1 MDSTEQK
8 PKRPIV
14 NAACPY
20 CGNSVKFYMPL
31 KPGVLSFTCPAAGC
45 GKQFRVQVTE
55 AMLLQ
60 ANPAAPKPQQPNPQ
74 PQQPQPYQ
82 QQPQPQP
89 QAQQPQAHPKQ
100 QVHTQAQQVQSQL
113 QQVQPKVQQA
123 QAQPQQQ
130 VQAQQAQAQQQKRSI
145 KPTDSIENW
154 TAEGKSGG
162 RIAKV
167 VVTRTKMLFMKE
179 RKEYDLKIGVNVIG
193 RADAMSPSDIMIED
207 DMTVSRRSV
216 SITVEASGG
225 SYRYWFEVLK
235 STNPVLVNGKRHAVG
250 ESFVVEPGT
259 KFVLGRTKLSI
270 EL

>member
-60 ANPAAPKPQQPNPQ
+60 ANSAATKPQQPNPQ
-74 PQQPQPYQ
+74 PQQSQPH
-82 QQPQPQP
+82 QPQPQT
-89 QAQQPQAHPKQ
+89 QSLSQQPQAQPKQ
-100 QVHTQAQQVQSQL
+100 QS
-113 QQVQPKVQQA
+113 QPKVQQA

-154 TAEGKSGG
+154 TAEGKAGG

-167 VVTRTKMLFMKE
+167 VVTRTKMIFMKE
-179 RKEYDLKIGVNVIG
+179 HKEYDLKIGVNVIG

-235 STNPVLVNGKRHAVG
+235 STNPVLVNGKCHAVG

>member
-1 MDSTEQK
+1 MDFTEQK

-60 ANPAAPKPQQPNPQ
+60 ANSAATKPQQPNPQ
-74 PQQPQPYQ
+74 PQQSQPH
-82 QQPQPQP
+82 QPQPQT
-89 QAQQPQAHPKQ
+89 QSLSQQPQAQPKQ
-100 QVHTQAQQVQSQL
+100 QS
-113 QQVQPKVQQA
+113 QPKVQQA

-145 KPTDSIENW
+145 KPTDSLENW
-154 TAEGKSGG
+154 TAEGKAGG

-167 VVTRTKMLFMKE
+167 VVTRTKMIFMKE
-179 RKEYDLKIGVNVIG
+179 HKEYDLKIGVNVIG

>member
-60 ANPAAPKPQQPNPQ
+60 ANPAATKPQQPKPQ

-89 QAQQPQAHPKQ
+89 QAQQTPTQPKQ
-100 QVHTQAQQVQSQL
+100 QVQPKAQQVQS
-113 QQVQPKVQQA
+113 
-123 QAQPQQQ
+123 
-130 VQAQQAQAQQQKRSI
+130 QQAQAQQQKRSI

-154 TAEGKSGG
+154 MAEGKAGG
-162 RIAKV
+162 RIAKI
-167 VVTRTKMLFMKE
+167 VVTRTKMVFMKE

>member
-60 ANPAAPKPQQPNPQ
+60 ANSAATKPQQPNPQ
-74 PQQPQPYQ
+74 PQQSQPH
-82 QQPQPQP
+82 QPQPQT
-89 QAQQPQAHPKQ
+89 QSLSQQPQAQPKQ
-100 QVHTQAQQVQSQL
+100 QS
-113 QQVQPKVQQA
+113 QPKVQQA
-123 QAQPQQQ
+123 QAQSQQQ

-154 TAEGKSGG
+154 TAEGKAGG

-167 VVTRTKMLFMKE
+167 VVTRTKMIFMKE
-179 RKEYDLKIGVNVIG
+179 HKEYDLKIGVNVIG

-259 KFVLGRTKLSI
+259 KFVLERTKLSI

>member
-60 ANPAAPKPQQPNPQ
+60 ANPAATKPQQPKPQ

-82 QQPQPQP
+82 QQP

-100 QVHTQAQQVQSQL
+100 QVHTQAQQVQ
-113 QQVQPKVQQA
+113 
-123 QAQPQQQ
+123 AQPQQQ
-130 VQAQQAQAQQQKRSI
+130 VQAQQAQVQQQKRSI

-154 TAEGKSGG
+154 TAEGKAGG

-167 VVTRTKMLFMKE
+167 VVTRTKMIFMKE

-216 SITVEASGG
+216 SITVEESGG

>member
-60 ANPAAPKPQQPNPQ
+60 ANSAATKPQQPNPQ
-74 PQQPQPYQ
+74 PQQSQPH
-82 QQPQPQP
+82 QPQPQP
-89 QAQQPQAHPKQ
+89 QSLSQQPQAQPKQ
-100 QVHTQAQQVQSQL
+100 QS
-113 QQVQPKVQQA
+113 QPKVQQA

-154 TAEGKSGG
+154 TAEGKAGG

-167 VVTRTKMLFMKE
+167 VVTRTKMIFMKE
-179 RKEYDLKIGVNVIG
+179 HKEYDLKIGVNVIG

>member
-31 KPGVLSFTCPAAGC
+31 KPGVLSFTCPTAGC

-60 ANPAAPKPQQPNPQ
+60 ANPAAPKPQQPKPQ
-74 PQQPQPYQ
+74 PQQPKPQL

-89 QAQQPQAHPKQ
+89 QAQQTQTQPKQ
-100 QVHTQAQQVQSQL
+100 QVQPKAQQVQS
-113 QQVQPKVQQA
+113 
-123 QAQPQQQ
+123 
-130 VQAQQAQAQQQKRSI
+130 QQAQAQQQKRSI

-154 TAEGKSGG
+154 MAEGKAGG
-162 RIAKV
+162 RIAKI
-167 VVTRTKMLFMKE
+167 VVTRTKMIFMKE

>member
-31 KPGVLSFTCPAAGC
+31 KPGVLSFTCPTAGC

-74 PQQPQPYQ
+74 PQQPQP
-82 QQPQPQP
+82 QP
-89 QAQQPQAHPKQ
+89 QAQQTQAQPKQ
-100 QVHTQAQQVQSQL
+100 QVQPKAQQVQS
-113 QQVQPKVQQA
+113 
-123 QAQPQQQ
+123 
-130 VQAQQAQAQQQKRSI
+130 QQAQAQQQKRSI

-154 TAEGKSGG
+154 TAEGKAGG
-162 RIAKV
+162 RIAKI
-167 VVTRTKMLFMKE
+167 VVTRTKMVFMKE

>member
-31 KPGVLSFTCPAAGC
+31 KPGVLAFTCPAAGC

-60 ANPAAPKPQQPNPQ
+60 ANPAATKPQQPNPQ
-74 PQQPQPYQ
+74 PQQSQPH
-82 QQPQPQP
+82 QPQPQT
-89 QAQQPQAHPKQ
+89 QSLSQQPQAHPKQ
-100 QVHTQAQQVQSQL
+100 QVHTQA
-113 QQVQPKVQQA
+113 QQA

-154 TAEGKSGG
+154 TAEGKAGG

-167 VVTRTKMLFMKE
+167 VVTRTKMIFMKE
-179 RKEYDLKIGVNVIG
+179 HKEYDLKIGVNVIG

>member
-1 MDSTEQK
+1 MDSTEQT

-60 ANPAAPKPQQPNPQ
+60 ANSAATKPQQPKPQ
-74 PQQPQPYQ
+74 PQQSQPYQ
-82 QQPQPQP
+82 QQSQPQP
-89 QAQQPQAHPKQ
+89 QAQQPQAHPEQ
-100 QVHTQAQQVQSQL
+100 QVHTQ
-113 QQVQPKVQQA
+113 VQQA

-130 VQAQQAQAQQQKRSI
+130 AQSQQAQAQQQKRSI
-145 KPTDSIENW
+145 KPTEGIENW
-154 TAEGKSGG
+154 TAEGKAGG

-167 VVTRTKMLFMKE
+167 VVTRTKMIFMKE
-179 RKEYDLKIGVNVIG
+179 HKEYDLKIGVNVIG

>member
-20 CGNSVKFYMPL
+20 CGNSVKFYMPP
-31 KPGVLSFTCPAAGC
+31 KPGVLSFTCPTAGC
-45 GKQFRVQVTE
+45 GKQFSVQVTE

-74 PQQPQPYQ
+74 PQQPKPQP

-89 QAQQPQAHPKQ
+89 QAQQTQTQPKQ
-100 QVHTQAQQVQSQL
+100 QVQPKAQQVQS
-113 QQVQPKVQQA
+113 
-123 QAQPQQQ
+123 
-130 VQAQQAQAQQQKRSI
+130 QQAQAQQQKRSI

-154 TAEGKSGG
+154 MAEGKTGG
-162 RIAKV
+162 RIAKI

-250 ESFVVEPGT
+250 ESFVVESGT

>member
-20 CGNSVKFYMPL
+20 CGNSVKFYMPP
-31 KPGVLSFTCPAAGC
+31 KPGVLSFTCPTAGC

-74 PQQPQPYQ
+74 PQQPKPQP
-82 QQPQPQP
+82 QQPQLQP
-89 QAQQPQAHPKQ
+89 QAQQTQTQPKQ
-100 QVHTQAQQVQSQL
+100 QVQPKAQQVQS
-113 QQVQPKVQQA
+113 
-123 QAQPQQQ
+123 
-130 VQAQQAQAQQQKRSI
+130 QQAQAQQQKRSI

-154 TAEGKSGG
+154 MAEGKAGG
-162 RIAKV
+162 RIAKI
-167 VVTRTKMLFMKE
+167 VVTRTKMIFMKE

>member
-20 CGNSVKFYMPL
+20 CGNSVKFYMPP
-31 KPGVLSFTCPAAGC
+31 KPGVLSFTCPTAGC

-74 PQQPQPYQ
+74 PQQPQP
-82 QQPQPQP
+82 QP
-89 QAQQPQAHPKQ
+89 QAQQTQAQPKQ
-100 QVHTQAQQVQSQL
+100 QVQPKAQQVQS
-113 QQVQPKVQQA
+113 
-123 QAQPQQQ
+123 
-130 VQAQQAQAQQQKRSI
+130 QQAQAQQQKRSI

-154 TAEGKSGG
+154 TAEGKAGG

-167 VVTRTKMLFMKE
+167 VVTRTKMIFMKE

>member
-1 MDSTEQK
+1 MDSTEQT

-20 CGNSVKFYMPL
+20 CGNSVKFYMPP

-60 ANPAAPKPQQPNPQ
+60 ANPAATKQQQPKPQQ
-74 PQQPQPYQ
+74 QQPQPYQ

-100 QVHTQAQQVQSQL
+100 QVHTQAQQ
-113 QQVQPKVQQA
+113 A

-145 KPTDSIENW
+145 KPTEGIENW
-154 TAEGKSGG
+154 TAEGKAGG
-162 RIAKV
+162 RIAKI
-167 VVTRTKMLFMKE
+167 VVTRTKMIFMKE

>member
-60 ANPAAPKPQQPNPQ
+60 ANSAATKPQQPNPQ
-74 PQQPQPYQ
+74 PQQSQPH
-82 QQPQPQP
+82 QPQPQT
-89 QAQQPQAHPKQ
+89 QSLSQQPQAQPKQ
-100 QVHTQAQQVQSQL
+100 QS
-113 QQVQPKVQQA
+113 QPKVQQA

-154 TAEGKSGG
+154 TAEGKAGG

-167 VVTRTKMLFMKE
+167 VVTRTKMIFMKE
-179 RKEYDLKIGVNVIG
+179 HKEYDLKIGVNVIG

-225 SYRYWFEVLK
+225 SYR
-235 STNPVLVNGKRHAVG
+235 
-250 ESFVVEPGT
+250 
-259 KFVLGRTKLSI
+259 LSLI
-270 EL
+270 HI

>member
-31 KPGVLSFTCPAAGC
+31 KPGVLSFTCPTAGC

-74 PQQPQPYQ
+74 PQQPQP
-82 QQPQPQP
+82 QP
-89 QAQQPQAHPKQ
+89 QAQQTQTQPKQ
-100 QVHTQAQQVQSQL
+100 QVQPKAQQVQS
-113 QQVQPKVQQA
+113 
-123 QAQPQQQ
+123 
-130 VQAQQAQAQQQKRSI
+130 QQAQAQQQKRSI

-154 TAEGKSGG
+154 MAEGKTGG
-162 RIAKV
+162 RIAKI

>member
-60 ANPAAPKPQQPNPQ
+60 ANPAATKPQQPKPQ

-100 QVHTQAQQVQSQL
+100 QVHTQAQQ
-113 QQVQPKVQQA
+113 A
-123 QAQPQQQ
+123 QAQSQQQ

-145 KPTDSIENW
+145 KPTEGIENW

-167 VVTRTKMLFMKE
+167 VVTRTKMIFMKE
-179 RKEYDLKIGVNVIG
+179 RKEYDLKVGVNIIG

-216 SITVEASGG
+216 SITVEVSGG

>member
-31 KPGVLSFTCPAAGC
+31 KPGVLSFTCPAADC

-60 ANPAAPKPQQPNPQ
+60 ANSAATKPQQPNPQ
-74 PQQPQPYQ
+74 PQQPK
-82 QQPQPQP
+82 PQP

-100 QVHTQAQQVQSQL
+100 QVHTQA
-113 QQVQPKVQQA
+113 QQA

-154 TAEGKSGG
+154 TAEGKAGG

-167 VVTRTKMLFMKE
+167 VVTRTKMIFMKE
-179 RKEYDLKIGVNVIG
+179 HKEYDLKIGVNVIG

>member
-60 ANPAAPKPQQPNPQ
+60 ANSAATKPQQPNPQ
-74 PQQPQPYQ
+74 PQQSQPH
-82 QQPQPQP
+82 QPQPQT
-89 QAQQPQAHPKQ
+89 QSLSQQPQAQPKQ
-100 QVHTQAQQVQSQL
+100 QS
-113 QQVQPKVQQA
+113 QPKVQQA
-123 QAQPQQQ
+123 QAQPQ
-130 VQAQQAQAQQQKRSI
+130 QQAQAQQQKRSI

-154 TAEGKSGG
+154 TAEGKAGG

-167 VVTRTKMLFMKE
+167 VVTRTKMIFMKE
-179 RKEYDLKIGVNVIG
+179 HKEYDLKIGVNVIG

>member
-60 ANPAAPKPQQPNPQ
+60 ANPAATKPQQPNPQ
-74 PQQPQPYQ
+74 PQQPK
-82 QQPQPQP
+82 PQP

-100 QVHTQAQQVQSQL
+100 QVHTQA
-113 QQVQPKVQQA
+113 QQA

-154 TAEGKSGG
+154 TAEGKAGG

-167 VVTRTKMLFMKE
+167 VVTRTKMIFMKE
-179 RKEYDLKIGVNVIG
+179 HKEYDLKIGVNVIG

-235 STNPVLVNGKRHAVG
+235 STNPVLVNGKRHVVG

>member
-74 PQQPQPYQ
+74 PQQPKPQP

-89 QAQQPQAHPKQ
+89 QAQQTQTQPKQ
-100 QVHTQAQQVQSQL
+100 QVQPKAQQVQSQ
-113 QQVQPKVQQA
+113 QA
-123 QAQPQQQ
+123 QS
-130 VQAQQAQAQQQKRSI
+130 QQQKRSI

-154 TAEGKSGG
+154 MAEGKAGG

-167 VVTRTKMLFMKE
+167 VVTRTKMIFMKE

>member
-20 CGNSVKFYMPL
+20 CGNPVKFYMPL

-60 ANPAAPKPQQPNPQ
+60 ANSAATKPQQPNPQ
-74 PQQPQPYQ
+74 PQQSQPH
-82 QQPQPQP
+82 QPQPQT
-89 QAQQPQAHPKQ
+89 QSLSQQPQAQPKQ
-100 QVHTQAQQVQSQL
+100 QS
-113 QQVQPKVQQA
+113 QPKVQQA

-154 TAEGKSGG
+154 TAEGKAGG

-167 VVTRTKMLFMKE
+167 VVTRTKMIFMKE
-179 RKEYDLKIGVNVIG
+179 HKEYDLKIGVNVIG

>member
-60 ANPAAPKPQQPNPQ
+60 ANSAATKLQQPNPQ
-74 PQQPQPYQ
+74 PQQSQPH
-82 QQPQPQP
+82 QPQPQP
-89 QAQQPQAHPKQ
+89 QSLSQQPQAQPKQ
-100 QVHTQAQQVQSQL
+100 QS
-113 QQVQPKVQQA
+113 QPKVQQA

-154 TAEGKSGG
+154 TAEGKAGG

-167 VVTRTKMLFMKE
+167 VVTRTKMIFMKE
-179 RKEYDLKIGVNVIG
+179 HKEYDLKIGVNVIG

-225 SYRYWFEVLK
+225 TYRYWFEVLK

>member
-60 ANPAAPKPQQPNPQ
+60 ANSAATKLQQPNPQ
-74 PQQPQPYQ
+74 PQQSQPH
-82 QQPQPQP
+82 QPQPQT
-89 QAQQPQAHPKQ
+89 QSLSQQPQAQPKQ
-100 QVHTQAQQVQSQL
+100 QS
-113 QQVQPKVQQA
+113 QPKVQQA

-154 TAEGKSGG
+154 TAEGKAGG

-167 VVTRTKMLFMKE
+167 VVTRTKMIFMKE
-179 RKEYDLKIGVNVIG
+179 HKEYDLKIGVNVIG

-225 SYRYWFEVLK
+225 TYRYWFEVLK

>member
-20 CGNSVKFYMPL
+20 CGNPVKFYMPL

-60 ANPAAPKPQQPNPQ
+60 ANSAATKPQQPNPQ
-74 PQQPQPYQ
+74 PQQSQPH
-82 QQPQPQP
+82 QPQPQT
-89 QAQQPQAHPKQ
+89 QSLSQQPQAQPKQ
-100 QVHTQAQQVQSQL
+100 QS
-113 QQVQPKVQQA
+113 QPKVQQA
-123 QAQPQQQ
+123 QVQPQQQ

-154 TAEGKSGG
+154 TAEGKAGG

-167 VVTRTKMLFMKE
+167 VVTRTKMIFMKE
-179 RKEYDLKIGVNVIG
+179 HKEYDLKIGVNVIG

>member
-60 ANPAAPKPQQPNPQ
+60 ANTAATKPQQPNPQ
-74 PQQPQPYQ
+74 PQQSQPH
-82 QQPQPQP
+82 QPQPQT
-89 QAQQPQAHPKQ
+89 QSLSQQPQAQPKQ
-100 QVHTQAQQVQSQL
+100 QS
-113 QQVQPKVQQA
+113 QPKAQQA

-130 VQAQQAQAQQQKRSI
+130 VQAQQAQVQQQKRSI

-154 TAEGKSGG
+154 TAEGKAGG

-167 VVTRTKMLFMKE
+167 VVTRTKMIFMKE
-179 RKEYDLKIGVNVIG
+179 HKEYDLKIGVNVIG

>member
-20 CGNSVKFYMPL
+20 CGNSVKFYMPP

-60 ANPAAPKPQQPNPQ
+60 ANPAATKPQQPKPQ

-100 QVHTQAQQVQSQL
+100 QVHTQAQQ
-113 QQVQPKVQQA
+113 A

-145 KPTDSIENW
+145 KPTEGIENW
-154 TAEGKSGG
+154 TAEGKAGG

-167 VVTRTKMLFMKE
+167 VVTRTKMIFMKE
-179 RKEYDLKIGVNVIG
+179 RKEYDLKVGVNVIG

>member
-1 MDSTEQK
+1 MDSSEQN

-20 CGNSVKFYMPL
+20 CGNPVKFYMPL

-60 ANPAAPKPQQPNPQ
+60 ANPAAPKPQQPKPQ
-74 PQQPQPYQ
+74 PQQPK
-82 QQPQPQP
+82 PQP
-89 QAQQPQAHPKQ
+89 QAQQTPTQPKQ
-100 QVHTQAQQVQSQL
+100 QVQPKAQQVQS
-113 QQVQPKVQQA
+113 
-123 QAQPQQQ
+123 
-130 VQAQQAQAQQQKRSI
+130 QQAQAQQQKRSI

-154 TAEGKSGG
+154 TAEGKAGG

-167 VVTRTKMLFMKE
+167 VVTRTKMIFMKE
-179 RKEYDLKIGVNVIG
+179 HKEYDLKIGVNVIG

>member
-1 MDSTEQK
+1 MDFTEQK

-60 ANPAAPKPQQPNPQ
+60 ANSAATKPQQPNPQ
-74 PQQPQPYQ
+74 PQQSQPH
-82 QQPQPQP
+82 QPQPQT
-89 QAQQPQAHPKQ
+89 QSLSQQPQAQPKQ
-100 QVHTQAQQVQSQL
+100 QS
-113 QQVQPKVQQA
+113 QPKVQQA
-123 QAQPQQQ
+123 QAQSQQQ

-154 TAEGKSGG
+154 TAEGKAGG

-167 VVTRTKMLFMKE
+167 VVTRTKMIFMKE
-179 RKEYDLKIGVNVIG
+179 HKEYDLKIGVNVIG

>member
-8 PKRPIV
+8 TKRPIV

-31 KPGVLSFTCPAAGC
+31 KPGVLSFTCPTAGC

-74 PQQPQPYQ
+74 PQQPQP
-82 QQPQPQP
+82 QP
-89 QAQQPQAHPKQ
+89 QAQQTPTQPKQ
-100 QVHTQAQQVQSQL
+100 QSQPKAQQVQS
-113 QQVQPKVQQA
+113 
-123 QAQPQQQ
+123 
-130 VQAQQAQAQQQKRSI
+130 QQAQAQQQKRSI

-154 TAEGKSGG
+154 TAEGKAGG

-167 VVTRTKMLFMKE
+167 VVTRTKMVFMRE

>member
-31 KPGVLSFTCPAAGC
+31 KPGVLSFTCPTAGC

-60 ANPAAPKPQQPNPQ
+60 ANPAATKPQQPKPQ

-100 QVHTQAQQVQSQL
+100 QVHTQ
-113 QQVQPKVQQA
+113 VQQA
-123 QAQPQQQ
+123 QAQS
-130 VQAQQAQAQQQKRSI
+130 QQAQAQQQKRSI

-154 TAEGKSGG
+154 MAEGKAGG

-167 VVTRTKMLFMKE
+167 VVTRTKMIFMKE

-270 EL
+270 ELQC

>member
-60 ANPAAPKPQQPNPQ
+60 ANPAATKPQQPKPQ

-100 QVHTQAQQVQSQL
+100 QVHTQAQQ
-113 QQVQPKVQQA
+113 A

-130 VQAQQAQAQQQKRSI
+130 VQPQQAQAQQQKRSI

-154 TAEGKSGG
+154 TAEGKAGG

-167 VVTRTKMLFMKE
+167 VVTRTKMIFMKE

>member
-8 PKRPIV
+8 TKRPIV

-74 PQQPQPYQ
+74 PQQPKPQP

-89 QAQQPQAHPKQ
+89 QAQQTQTQPKQ
-100 QVHTQAQQVQSQL
+100 QVQPKAQQVQS
-113 QQVQPKVQQA
+113 
-123 QAQPQQQ
+123 
-130 VQAQQAQAQQQKRSI
+130 QQAQAQQQKRSI

-154 TAEGKSGG
+154 TAEGKAGG
-162 RIAKV
+162 RIAKI

>member
-20 CGNSVKFYMPL
+20 CGNSIKFYMPL

-60 ANPAAPKPQQPNPQ
+60 ANSAATKPQQPKPQ

-100 QVHTQAQQVQSQL
+100 QVHTQAQQ
-113 QQVQPKVQQA
+113 A

-130 VQAQQAQAQQQKRSI
+130 AQSQQAQAQQQKRSI
-145 KPTDSIENW
+145 KPTEGIENW
-154 TAEGKSGG
+154 TAEGKAGG
-162 RIAKV
+162 RIAKI
-167 VVTRTKMLFMKE
+167 VVTRTKMIFMKE
-179 RKEYDLKIGVNVIG
+179 HKEYDLKIGVNVIG

>member
-20 CGNSVKFYMPL
+20 CGNSIKFYMPL

-60 ANPAAPKPQQPNPQ
+60 ANSAATKPQQPKPQ

-100 QVHTQAQQVQSQL
+100 QVHTPA
-113 QQVQPKVQQA
+113 QQA
-123 QAQPQQQ
+123 QAQSPQQ
-130 VQAQQAQAQQQKRSI
+130 VQAQQQKRSI

-154 TAEGKSGG
+154 TAEGKAGG

-179 RKEYDLKIGVNVIG
+179 HKEYDLKIGVNVIG

>member
-60 ANPAAPKPQQPNPQ
+60 ANSAATKPQQPNPQ
-74 PQQPQPYQ
+74 PQQSQPH
-82 QQPQPQP
+82 QPQPQT
-89 QAQQPQAHPKQ
+89 QSLSQQPQAQPKQ
-100 QVHTQAQQVQSQL
+100 QS
-113 QQVQPKVQQA
+113 QPKVQQA

-130 VQAQQAQAQQQKRSI
+130 VQAQQQKRSI

-154 TAEGKSGG
+154 TAEGKAGG

-167 VVTRTKMLFMKE
+167 VVTRTKMIFMKE
-179 RKEYDLKIGVNVIG
+179 HKEYDLKIGVNVIG

>member
-55 AMLLQ
+55 TMLLQ
-60 ANPAAPKPQQPNPQ
+60 ANPAATKPQQPNPH
-74 PQQPQPYQ
+74 Q

-100 QVHTQAQQVQSQL
+100 QVHTQAQQ
-113 QQVQPKVQQA
+113 A

-130 VQAQQAQAQQQKRSI
+130 VQAQQAQVQQQKRSI

-167 VVTRTKMLFMKE
+167 VVTRTKMIFMKE
-179 RKEYDLKIGVNVIG
+179 RKEYDLKVGVNIIG

-216 SITVEASGG
+216 SITVEVSGG

>member
-1 MDSTEQK
+1 MDSSEQN

-60 ANPAAPKPQQPNPQ
+60 ANSAATKSQQPKPQP
-74 PQQPQPYQ
+74 

-89 QAQQPQAHPKQ
+89 QAQQPQTHPKQ
-100 QVHTQAQQVQSQL
+100 QVHTQAQQ
-113 QQVQPKVQQA
+113 A

-130 VQAQQAQAQQQKRSI
+130 AQSQQVQAQQQKRSI

-154 TAEGKSGG
+154 TAEGKAGG

-167 VVTRTKMLFMKE
+167 VVTRTKMIFMKE
-179 RKEYDLKIGVNVIG
+179 HKEYDLKIGVNVIG

>member
-20 CGNSVKFYMPL
+20 CGNSIKFYMPL

-60 ANPAAPKPQQPNPQ
+60 ANSAATKPQQPKPQ

-100 QVHTQAQQVQSQL
+100 QVHTQAQQ
-113 QQVQPKVQQA
+113 
-123 QAQPQQQ
+123 
-130 VQAQQAQAQQQKRSI
+130 QKRSI

-154 TAEGKSGG
+154 TAEGKAGG

-179 RKEYDLKIGVNVIG
+179 HKEYDLKIGVNVIG

>member
-1 MDSTEQK
+1 MDSSEQN

-20 CGNSVKFYMPL
+20 CGNSVKFYMPP

-60 ANPAAPKPQQPNPQ
+60 ANSAATKPQQPKPQ
-74 PQQPQPYQ
+74 P

-113 QQVQPKVQQA
+113 QQSQPKV
-123 QAQPQQQ
+123 
-130 VQAQQAQAQQQKRSI
+130 QQAQAQQQKRSI
-145 KPTDSIENW
+145 KPTEGIENW
-154 TAEGKSGG
+154 TAEGKAGG

-167 VVTRTKMLFMKE
+167 VVTRTKMIFMKE
-179 RKEYDLKIGVNVIG
+179 HKEYDLKIGVNVIG